1 MVPNARIRAN
11 ERGSSRQR
19 VGEKGEAQVAACEAL
34 GHDAGTHD
42 GHQQKARSKEF
53 CGDAGAEVEVH
64 CRPMF
69 SISFLSASR
78 IPLPDNSVDVIIS
91 NCVINLSAD

>member
-1 MVPNARIRAN
+1 
-11 ERGSSRQR
+11 
-19 VGEKGEAQVAACEAL
+19 
-34 GHDAGTHD
+34 
-42 GHQQKARSKEF
+42 
-53 CGDAGAEVEVH
+53 
-64 CRPMF
+64 MF